1 MLQPARRHKAGTE
14 HLFLKNDAAQATY
27 CKTLQL
33 WRVFFCIIKIC
44 VNLERGKK
52 SNTYFR
58 NAHNTKLHFGKHSKK
73 YEASNCKK
81 KDKVKLPISVR
92 EEGTNL
98 F

>member
-1 MLQPARRHKAGTE
+1 MMQHKLHTAKPYSCGG
-14 HLFLKNDAAQATY
+14 Y
-27 CKTLQL
+27 
-33 WRVFFCIIKIC
+33 FFCIIKIC